1 MAGWYSLDFYSSL
14 PFLAWLVGVRGG
26 KGQSVC
32 PRERRGHGET
42 AAPTTL
48 ALPGSSGAGL
58 QVRCQGYCPHSQPAL
73 GDFPETALPQPASSA
88 GRLHELGSLPVPVPS
103 PASSPISAPAAAMVL
118 HQAHVEVLGCIWD
131 LSVTSRQGHGLPV
144 FPRTARR
151 GGQSVQPSLPSKRA
165 QQSREPALHSPP
177 PQSHPHHHHH
187 CSALHSPLSPD
198 SSKRSPKS
206 ENFRANHLLRTL
218 STR

>member
-1 MAGWYSLDFYSSL
+1 MSAQGREEGTVRPQPPRPLLCPAAPVPASRSDARVTAPTLSLLWGTFLRRHYPSL
-14 PFLAWLVGVRGG
+14 PLPLVVSMSSVPFL
-26 KGQSVC
+26 SPC
-32 PRERRGHGET
+32 P
-42 AAPTTL
+42 
-48 ALPGSSGAGL
+48 
-58 QVRCQGYCPHSQPAL
+58 V
-73 GDFPETALPQPASSA
+73 LPQAP
-88 GRLHELGSLPVPVPS
+88 SLP
-103 PASSPISAPAAAMVL
+103 PAAAMVL
-118 HQAHVEVLGCIWD
+118 HQAHVEGLGCIWD